1 MPDTNR
7 FETPEELIA
16 HIKERVDDIDS
27 VSINMSNAVLR
38 TNTDGTKT
46 EVHDVAMIINYCNGR
61 PGMIHRDAA
70 EILLN
75 DGVLI
80 NLRIPVHLCPPG
92 SPLTPKT

>member
-1 MPDTNR
+1 MSDTNR
-7 FETPEELIA
+7 FDTPEELIA

-27 VSINMSNAVLR
+27 LSINMSNAVLR
-38 TNTDGTKT
+38 ANT